1 MIMCMPDWSV
11 LCKLKLQ
18 QKIDIYKKKDGD
30 ETDREMDREHGV
42 MSLLAGTSQRTGAFC
57 PASSQIMHGH
67 IPHMESIDPF
77 A

>member
-1 MIMCMPDWSV
+1 VHAGLECFVQIKTATKDRYI
-11 LCKLKLQ
+11 Q
-18 QKIDIYKKKDGD
+18 KKKDGD

>member
-1 MIMCMPDWSV
+1 MQIKTATKDRYS
-11 LCKLKLQ
+11 
-18 QKIDIYKKKDGD
+18 IYKKKDGD